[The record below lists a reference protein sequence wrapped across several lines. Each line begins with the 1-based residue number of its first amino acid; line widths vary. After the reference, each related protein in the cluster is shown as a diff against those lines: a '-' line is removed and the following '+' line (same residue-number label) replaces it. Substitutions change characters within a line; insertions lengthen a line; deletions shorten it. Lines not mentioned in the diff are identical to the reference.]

1 MNLVRIAKGRWEVL
15 AEVESGGNCPVL
27 DLLSKFGVLREPQV
41 FLNRFLR
48 VYLPLEGPPVSSLPR
63 CRPLADG
70 IFELRSWPG
79 GQESVVLFFADED
92 QRIVCASTLG
102 SKPRYF
108 AAKSAR
114 GLQISEE
121 AP

>member
-15 AEVESGGNCPVL
+15 AEVEPGGGCPVL
-27 DLLSKFGVLREPQV
+27 DLLNQVKEPRR
-41 FLNRFLR
+41 FLSRFLR
-48 VYLPLEGPPVSSLPR
+48 LYLPLEGPPVSSLPR

-70 IFELRSWPG
+70 IFELLPAPG
-79 GQESVVLFFADED
+79 SRVEPAVLFFADED
-92 QRIVCASTLG
+92 RRIVCTNALS

-114 GLQISEE
+114 GLRISEE
-121 AP
+121 SS

>member
-15 AEVESGGNCPVL
+15 AEVDSGGSCPVL
-27 DLLSKFGVLREPQV
+27 DLLNQTKEPRR
-41 FLNRFLR
+41 FLSRFLR
-48 VYLPLEGPPVSSLPR
+48 LYLPLEGPPVSSLPR

-70 IFELRSWPG
+70 IFELLPAPG
-79 GQESVVLFFADED
+79 GQEEPAILFFADED
-92 QRIVCASTLG
+92 RRIVCADTL
-102 SKPRYF
+102 SSRPRYF

-121 AP
+121 AS

>member
-15 AEVESGGNCPVL
+15 AEVDSGGSCPVL
-27 DLLSKFGVLREPQV
+27 DLLNQVKEPQR
-41 FLNRFLR
+41 FLSRFLR

-70 IFELRSWPG
+70 IFELLSASG
-79 GQESVVLFFADED
+79 TQEPAVLFFADED
-92 QRIVCASTLG
+92 QRIVCASTL
-102 SKPRYF
+102 SSRPRYF
-108 AAKSAR
+108 AAKSVR

>member
-15 AEVESGGNCPVL
+15 AEVESGGSCPVL
-27 DLLSKFGVLREPQV
+27 DLLNQVKEPRR
-41 FLNRFLR
+41 FLSRFLR

-70 IFELRSWPG
+70 IFELLPAPG
-79 GQESVVLFFADED
+79 GQEPAVLFFADED
-92 QRIVCASTLG
+92 HRIVCGSTL
-102 SKPRYF
+102 SSRPRYF

-121 AP
+121 AS

>member
-15 AEVESGGNCPVL
+15 AEVDSGGTCPVL
-27 DLLSKFGVLREPQV
+27 DLINSSQVVKEPQV
-41 FLNRFLR
+41 FLSRFLR
-48 VYLPLEGPPVSSLPR
+48 VYLPLEGPPVSSLSR
-63 CRPLADG
+63 CRLLTDG
-70 IFELRSWPG
+70 IFELRPHPR
-79 GQESVVLFFADED
+79 QETAVLFFSDEG

-114 GLQISEE
+114 GLQISEDL
-121 AP
+121 

>member
-15 AEVESGGNCPVL
+15 AEVDSGGICPVL
-27 DLLSKFGVLREPQV
+27 DLLNQTREPQR
-41 FLNRFLR
+41 FLSRFLR

-70 IFELRSWPG
+70 IFELLSAPG
-79 GQESVVLFFADED
+79 GQEPSVLFFADED
-92 QRIVCASTLG
+92 QRIVCGDTL
-102 SKPRYF
+102 SSRPRYF

-114 GLQISEE
+114 GLRISEE
-121 AP
+121 VS